1 MCRMMLNE
9 KLNGVELYFDGK
21 PSTEVLTDLKANGY
35 RWNGKKVCWY
45 AKQNNKT
52 LEIAKTYSN
61 SDMKINKTQIKN
73 NKKEILDIFKIT
85 QSKLYKNDNIGRY
98 DLKAIAKETR
108 TVLRRLFKIVKFS
121 VRVSNNSIYCHVV
134 SSPFAEDSE
143 ILKAI
148 CGYATNYIQQ
158 YNECICYDPYGDY
171 GSSYNFYDG
180 RFTASYD
187 YIQTEESEESKVI
200 EELFLIKLH
209 EAEEIEKIKK
219 EEEYKKLEKQKEI
232 EHQEY
237 LKRVEREKQQ
247 ETEIVNHV
255 EVKEIKEHDSYY
267 ITNCQFANLN
277 KNNTLDEYKEEV
289 NKGDYTYEKVKIERE
304 LHFTDEKILS
314 YFENMFLHDF
324 DFLEGTGGSEIDDNS
339 INSMEDYHNMSIS
352 EQEQVK
358 WNLLGV
364 AVYLNGVLQF
374 VIDTQGY
381 SYARYVGLVDGVEV
395 VKNLDTKKKLTDEQ
409 IEEYTTQ
416 ALFIENLSNEVIKEN
431 NISNTWNNSDWNIYK
446 KAIKEKL
453 SCYMIK
459 PCNEYIR
466 LIKEDLL
473 PLKQAMYK
481 LLIEVDKLE
490 DQFKNANLQENE
502 KITVIKISE
511 WGFGLSQ
518 QKGIF
523 KDYKAESY
531 AQYKDNVNLIFRP
544 FNKRSDYKMPLYNKV
559 LIYKGWFDIDKSVLY
574 DIKTDGV
581 MTSFKSKY
589 SMCDDRQLEDVLN
602 HLKNQGIEPV
612 INTYKPIF
620 D

>member
-21 PSTEVLTDLKANGY
+21 PSAGVLTDLKTNGY
-35 RWNGKKVCWY
+35 RWNGKKICWY
-45 AKQNNKT
+45 AKQNENT

-61 SDMKINKTQIKN
+61 SDIKTNEKQIKN
-73 NKKEILDIFKIT
+73 NKKEILDVFKLT
-85 QSKLYKNDNIGRY
+85 QSIASKNDNIGRY

-108 TVLRRLFKIVKFS
+108 TVLRRLFKMVKFS

-134 SSPFAEDSE
+134 SSPFAENSE
-143 ILKAI
+143 ILKSI
-148 CGYATNYIQQ
+148 CEYATNYIQQ

-180 RFTASYD
+180 RFTTSYD
-187 YIQTEESEESKVI
+187 YVQIEETEESKAV

-247 ETEIVNHV
+247 EAEIVNHV
-255 EVKEIKEHDSYY
+255 EVKEIKEHDIYY

-289 NKGDYTYEKVKIERE
+289 NKGDYTYEKVKIQRE

-339 INSMEDYHNMSIS
+339 INSMEDYYNMSIS

-381 SYARYVGLVDGVEV
+381 SYARYVGLVDSVEV

-409 IEEYTTQ
+409 IEEYTIQ
-416 ALFIENLSNEVIKEN
+416 ASFIKNLSNEVIKEN

-446 KAIKEKL
+446 DAIKK
-453 SCYMIK
+453 K
-459 PCNEYIR
+459 
-466 LIKEDLL
+466 
-473 PLKQAMYK
+473 
-481 LLIEVDKLE
+481 
-490 DQFKNANLQENE
+490 
-502 KITVIKISE
+502 
-511 WGFGLSQ
+511 
-518 QKGIF
+518 
-523 KDYKAESY
+523 
-531 AQYKDNVNLIFRP
+531 
-544 FNKRSDYKMPLYNKV
+544 
-559 LIYKGWFDIDKSVLY
+559 
-574 DIKTDGV
+574 
-581 MTSFKSKY
+581 
-589 SMCDDRQLEDVLN
+589 
-602 HLKNQGIEPV
+602 
-612 INTYKPIF
+612 
-620 D
+620 

>member
-1 MCRMMLNE
+1 MCKMMLNE

-35 RWNGKKVCWY
+35 RWNGKKICWY

-61 SDMKINKTQIKN
+61 SDIKINSKQIKN
-73 NKKEILDIFKIT
+73 NKKEILDIFKLT
-85 QSKLYKNDNIGRY
+85 QSMVSKNDNIGRY

-108 TVLRRLFKIVKFS
+108 TVLRRLFKMVKFS
-121 VRVSNNSIYCHVV
+121 VRINNQSIYCHVV
-134 SSPFAEDSE
+134 SSPFAEGSE
-143 ILKAI
+143 ILKSI
-148 CGYATNYIQQ
+148 CEYATNYIQQ

-180 RFTASYD
+180 RFTVSYD

-395 VKNLDTKKKLTDEQ
+395 GKNLDTKKKLTDEQ

-416 ALFIENLSNEVIKEN
+416 AIFIENLSNEVIEEN
-431 NISNTWNNSDWNIYK
+431 NITNTWNNNDWNIYK

-453 SCYMIK
+453 SYYMIK
-459 PCNEYIR
+459 PHKEYIR
-466 LIKEDLL
+466 FISEKNLQ
-473 PLKQAMYK
+473 LKQAMYK
-481 LLIEVDKLE
+481 LISECDSIQE
-490 DQFKNANLQENE
+490 QFINANIQPLE
-502 KITVIKISE
+502 KITIFKISE
-511 WGFGLSQ
+511 WGLGLSQ
-518 QKGIF
+518 QKGIYKGYEC
-523 KDYKAESY
+523 KDY

-544 FNKRSDYKMPLYNKV
+544 FNKRSDCKIALYDKV
-559 LIYKGWFDIDKSVLY
+559 LICKGWIDINDSVLY
-574 DIKTDGV
+574 DVEKSGNMITK
-581 MTSFKSKY
+581 KSKY
-589 SMCDDRQLEDVLN
+589 SMCDNRQLEEVLN
-602 HLKNQGIEPV
+602 ILEKNNIKPI